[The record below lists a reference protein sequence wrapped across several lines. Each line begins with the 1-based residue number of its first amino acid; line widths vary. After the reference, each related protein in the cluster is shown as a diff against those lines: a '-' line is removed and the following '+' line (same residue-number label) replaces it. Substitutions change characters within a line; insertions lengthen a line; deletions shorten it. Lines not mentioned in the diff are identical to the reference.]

1 MAQEAY
7 VLIVDDDP
15 NVLNLLSSR
24 LEMAGYR
31 VTTATDAWQQVIQ
44 AQGLKVGLIISDIQM
59 PGSGTGV
66 DAVKHLRSLPSISP
80 RLPVIFIT
88 GMKREA
94 ALALIPPDDPYVRL
108 VTKPID
114 FGQLRAVIKE
124 LTGVDRPL

>member
-15 NVLNLLSSR
+15 HVLNLVVAR
-24 LEMAGYR
+24 LESAGYR

-44 AQGLKVGLIISDIQM
+44 AQGLKIGLIICDIQM
-59 PGSGTGV
+59 PGTGNGV
-66 DAVKHLRSLPSISP
+66 DAVKHLRSIPTISP
-80 RLPVIFIT
+80 RLPVVFIT
-88 GMKREA
+88 GMKKEDA
-94 ALALIPPDDPYVRL
+94 QALIPPDPHVRL

-114 FGQLRAVIKE
+114 FNLLRAAIKD